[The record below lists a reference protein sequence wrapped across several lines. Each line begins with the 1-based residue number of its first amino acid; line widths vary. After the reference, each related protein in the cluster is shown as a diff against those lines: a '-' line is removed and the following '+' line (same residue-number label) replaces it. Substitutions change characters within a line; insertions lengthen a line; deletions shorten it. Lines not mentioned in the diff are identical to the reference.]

1 MKLNILNLMLSLIF
15 SFLVFGNAQAAKV
28 VSGDEDSVVVAIEKA
43 KNIEKSLSKASKAA
57 GKHCKKHNKVAKL
70 ERTEKAGKKDK
81 GAVAYYSCVSQG
93 GESNEEANVDKSEES
108 SDAES
113 NE

>member
-1 MKLNILNLMLSLIF
+1 MKSNILNLVLSLFF
-15 SFLVFGNAQAAKV
+15 SFFLFTNVQAAKV
-28 VSGDEDSVVVAIEKA
+28 ISGDENSVVVAIEKA
-43 KNIEKSLSKASKAA
+43 KNPEKAFSKASKQAE
-57 GKHCKKHNKVAKL
+57 KHCKKHDKVAKL

-93 GESNEEANVDKSEES
+93 GESSDEAKADESEES

>member
-1 MKLNILNLMLSLIF
+1 MNSNILNLVLSLIF
-15 SFLVFGNAQAAKV
+15 SFFLFSTAQAAKV
-28 VSGDEDSVVVAIEKA
+28 VSGDENSVVVAVEKA
-43 KNIEKSLSKASKAA
+43 KNAEKSLSKASKAA
-57 GKHCKKHNKVAKL
+57 EKHCKKHDKVAKL

-93 GESNEEANVDKSEES
+93 GESSDEVKADESEES

>member
-1 MKLNILNLMLSLIF
+1 MKSNILNLVLLLFF
-15 SFLVFGNAQAAKV
+15 SFFLFTNAQAAKV
-28 VSGDEDSVVVAIEKA
+28 VSGDENSVVVAIEKA
-43 KNIEKSLSKASKAA
+43 KNPEKSLSKASKAA
-57 GKHCKKHNKVAKL
+57 GKHCEKHNKVAKL

-93 GESNEEANVDKSEES
+93 GESSDEAKVAESEES